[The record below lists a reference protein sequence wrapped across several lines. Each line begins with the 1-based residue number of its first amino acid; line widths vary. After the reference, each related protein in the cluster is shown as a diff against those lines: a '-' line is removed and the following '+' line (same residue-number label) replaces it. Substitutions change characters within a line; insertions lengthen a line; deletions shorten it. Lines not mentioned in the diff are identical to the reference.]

1 MGVDDW
7 QRLEDEMINLKINN
21 YGEIKVK
28 AKGNLHELLVQ
39 MNRLSRV
46 IKETMQEVEK
56 CKEK

>member
-1 MGVDDW
+1 
-7 QRLEDEMINLKINN
+7 MISLKINN

-28 AKGNLHELLVQ
+28 AKGNIHELLVQ

>member
-1 MGVDDW
+1 MGLDDR

-21 YGEIKVK
+21 YGEIKIK

>member
-1 MGVDDW
+1 
-7 QRLEDEMINLKINN
+7 MINLKINN
-21 YGEIKVK
+21 YGEIKIK

-46 IKETMQEVEK
+46 IKETMKEVEE

>member
-1 MGVDDW
+1 MGFNDRE
-7 QRLEDEMINLKINN
+7 RLEDEMINLKINN
-21 YGEIKVK
+21 YGEIKIK